1 MVSRI
6 ICGPNTGWSNRT
18 RDPEMWLI
26 SSFFMV
32 KCGPTEMLLITS
44 LFLMAKSVALLP
56 CTTWSS
62 PHVDQAAITPLFATR
77 GGLSRTTA
85 HYGDADEG
93 VAR

>member
-6 ICGPNTGWSNRT
+6 ICGPNTGWSNRI

-56 CTTWSS
+56 G
-62 PHVDQAAITPLFATR
+62 HVLCGPPLMWIR
-77 GGLSRTTA
+77 QQ
-85 HYGDADEG
+85 
-93 VAR
+93 